1 MTTSKKFTKRDYY
14 STILNILDTAT
25 LPDDSMTIEE
35 LKDFINHEIGLLD
48 TRRAA
53 SAKRTQN
60 RREEGDI
67 LRSRIL
73 EVMSAENFMSI
84 NEILKALDDEDI
96 SAQMVVAR
104 LTQCV
109 KAGLAEKESISVP
122 GKQRKSSIYRKV
134 EA

>member
-25 LPDDSMTIEE
+25 LPDNVEE

-53 SAKRTQN
+53 TAKRTKA

-73 EVMSAENFMSI
+73 EAMSAENFMSI

-109 KAGLAEKESISVP
+109 NAGLAEKESVSVP